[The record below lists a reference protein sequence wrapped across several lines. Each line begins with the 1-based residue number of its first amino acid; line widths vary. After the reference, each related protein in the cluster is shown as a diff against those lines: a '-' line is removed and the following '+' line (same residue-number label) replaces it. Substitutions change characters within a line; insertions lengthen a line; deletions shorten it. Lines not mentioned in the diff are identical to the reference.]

1 MEWALH
7 SYSKKYFIPHSLA
20 ISKKYVSLRQI
31 NSPMRLN
38 FLPEIMSEGLKKH
51 VEIFKAPVYGYSSSI
66 SGVFISDWSL
76 SLTCCYLEEEIL
88 SEAKES
94 YKKNFGRCPKRG
106 EEGRCPKCFFVIFLC
121 SLNSFSVLKW
131 YICLKSC
138 KKTGKLIKLLNF
150 LIGEQN
156 L

>member
-88 SEAKES
+88 SETKES
-94 YKKNFGRCPKRG
+94 YQKKLWTLSKKGGRRALSKMFFCNF
-106 EEGRCPKCFFVIFLC
+106 
-121 SLNSFSVLKW
+121 SLFPEQLLSFKMI
-131 YICLKSC
+131 YMP
-138 KKTGKLIKLLNF
+138 
-150 LIGEQN
+150 QN